1 MKNSKN
7 KFVAGIVCGLVMGSI
22 GTSFVGNF
30 QASGQQV
37 ALNYENN
44 VDDSQSNIDNSE
56 GNMPSN
62 GQMPEFS
69 QGEMPQMQGGMNGG
83 RGGKGGHHQGQGS
96 LEATDSV
103 DVSSGQYSDGTYQGS
118 APGYAQGLT
127 VQVKISSGKI
137 SNIQITNHN
146 ETPGFYESAFE
157 TVPSE
162 IIQKQSTDVDTVSG
176 ATYSSVGIINAVNN
190 ALSQAGQSQSTDN
203 TSINSNLETQSQ

>member
-7 KFVAGIVCGLVMGSI
+7 KFIAGIVCGLVMGSI

-30 QASGQQV
+30 QASGQQI
-37 ALNYENN
+37 ALN
-44 VDDSQSNIDNSE
+44 SQSNMDSSQ

-62 GQMPEFS
+62 GNMPEFS
-69 QGEMPQMQGGMNGG
+69 QGEAPQMQGG
-83 RGGKGGHHQGQGS
+83 RGSKGGHHQGQGS
-96 LEATDSV
+96 LEATDGV

-118 APGYAQGLT
+118 ASGYAQGLT
-127 VQVKISSGKI
+127 VQVKIASGKI

-146 ETPGFYESAFE
+146 ETPGFYETAFE
-157 TVPSE
+157 KVPSE

-190 ALSQAGQSQSTDN
+190 ALSQANQSQSTDN
-203 TSINSNLETQSQ
+203 SINSNLDTQAQ